1 MLTAPGTRFAALERR
16 RHALLAELE
25 TLGDSALS
33 FRPAPGAW
41 SILEVVHHLVLVE
54 QGILRPAHDG
64 PAQLRRRRNFR
75 ERVGCAA
82 VWLVFKLGLR
92 VKIPTKRVRPQPGL
106 NLSRLEQEWA
116 ASRTSLEAYL
126 DSTPASMPSETMFRH
141 PIGGPMNVEQT
152 LLFLTRPF
160 DHHRRQISRIRR
172 SGAFPA

>member
-1 MLTAPGTRFAALERR
+1 MLAAPRTRFAALERR
-16 RHALLAELE
+16 RQALLAELE
-25 TLGDSALS
+25 TLDDAALS

-54 QGILRPAHDG
+54 EGVLQAAHDG
-64 PAQLRRRRNFR
+64 PGRPRRRKNLR

-106 NLSRLEQEWA
+106 SLSRLEQEWA

-126 DSTPASMPSETMFRH
+126 DSTRASMPSETMFRH

-152 LLFLTRPF
+152 LLFLTRHF

>member
-1 MLTAPGTRFAALERR
+1 MLAANRTRFAALERR
-16 RHALLAELE
+16 RQALLGELE

-33 FRPAPGAW
+33 FRPAPGTW
-41 SILEVVHHLVLVE
+41 SILEVVHHLVLLE
-54 QGILRPAHDG
+54 QGILRAVQDE
-64 PAQLRRRRNFR
+64 PAQPRRRRNLR

-92 VKIPTKRVRPQPGL
+92 VKIPTNRVRPQPGL
-106 NLSRLEQEWA
+106 PLSRLEQEWA
-116 ASRTSLEAYL
+116 ASRASLEAYL
-126 DSTPASMPSETMFRH
+126 DSAPASMPSETMFRH

-152 LLFLTRPF
+152 LLFLTRHF

>member
-1 MLTAPGTRFAALERR
+1 MLAANRTRFAALERR
-16 RHALLAELE
+16 RQALLGELE

-33 FRPAPGAW
+33 FRPAPGTW
-41 SILEVVHHLVLVE
+41 SLLEVVHHLVLVE
-54 QGILRPAHDG
+54 RGILQPVQDE
-64 PAQLRRRRNFR
+64 PAQPRRRRNLR

-106 NLSRLEQEWA
+106 SLSWLDREWS

-126 DSTPASMPSETMFRH
+126 DSTPASKPSETMFRH

-152 LLFLTRPF
+152 LLFLTRHF

>member
-1 MLTAPGTRFAALERR
+1 MLAANRTRFASLERR
-16 RHALLAELE
+16 RQALLGDLE
-25 TLGDSALS
+25 TLGDAALS
-33 FRPAPGAW
+33 FRPAPGTW
-41 SILEVVHHLVLVE
+41 SLLEVVHHLVLVE
-54 QGILRPAHDG
+54 QGILRPGHDR
-64 PAQLRRRRNFR
+64 PDQPRRRKNLR

-92 VKIPTKRVRPQPGL
+92 VKIPTNRVRPQPGL
-106 NLSRLEQEWA
+106 SLSRLEQEWA
-116 ASRTSLEAYL
+116 ASRMSLEAYL

-152 LLFLTRPF
+152 LLFLTRHF

>member
-1 MLTAPGTRFAALERR
+1 MLAAPRKRFASLERR
-16 RHALLAELE
+16 RQALLAELE
-25 TLGDSALS
+25 TLGDAALS
-33 FRPAPGAW
+33 FRPALGAW
-41 SILEVVHHLVLVE
+41 SLLEVVHHLVLVE
-54 QGILRPAHDG
+54 QGILQPVQDG
-64 PAQLRRRRNFR
+64 PDQPRTRRNLR
-75 ERVGCAA
+75 ERVGCTA

-106 NLSRLEQEWA
+106 GLSRLEQEWA

-126 DSTPASMPSETMFRH
+126 DSTPASLPSEMMFRH

-152 LLFLTRPF
+152 LLFLTRHF

>member
-1 MLTAPGTRFAALERR
+1 LG
-16 RHALLAELE
+16 ELE
-25 TLGDSALS
+25 TLDDSALS
-33 FRPAPGAW
+33 FRPAPGTW

-54 QGILRPAHDG
+54 QGIMRAAHDG
-64 PAQLRRRRNFR
+64 PAQSRRRKNLR

-92 VKIPTKRVRPQPGL
+92 VKIPTNRVRPQPGL
-106 NLSRLEQEWA
+106 SLSRLEQEWA

-126 DSTPASMPSETMFRH
+126 DSTPAAKRSETMFRH

-152 LLFLTRPF
+152 LLFLTRHF